1 MKIGIDP
8 GLSGALALLT
18 WNDELIDVIDMPVM
32 QVPFRNK
39 VRREVAA
46 KTLAEVLWKWAT
58 IDDNPVACIETVH
71 AMPGQGVT
79 SMFNFGQSYGTVLG
93 VLAACKVPVYQV
105 TPQEWK
111 KEYGLIG
118 EDKERSVLIAKAMLG
133 GKDGWHT
140 KQSHHG
146 RADAILIAG
155 MIGEKMLNKETHY

>member
-8 GLSGALALLT
+8 GLSGALALLD
-18 WNDELIDVIDMPVM
+18 WKDQLIDVCDMPVM
-32 QVPFRNK
+32 NVPFRNK
-39 VRREVAA
+39 SRREIAPA
-46 KTLAEVLWKWAT
+46 KLADILTRWAT
-58 IDDNPVACIETVH
+58 IDDNPVACVEIVH

-93 VLAACKVPVYQV
+93 VLACLRVPVYMV

-111 KEYGLIG
+111 KEYGLLG
-118 EDKERSVLIAKAMLG
+118 EDKSRSIVIAKAMLNG
-133 GKDGWHT
+133 ADGWCQ

-155 MIGEKMLNKETHY
+155 MIGARMMNKQPHY